1 MKSVFRILT
10 AMRKKGFK
18 YMAKMSPGR
27 GFRIWLLKKCHYKIG
42 NKVYIGEDL
51 IIIDDL
57 FDPEINLIIGDRAA
71 ISPRVTLILH
81 TQPNLSN
88 IADFVNSRKGKIVI
102 ASDAWIGT
110 GAVIMPDVQIGQG
123 AVVGANSVVTKDVL
137 PYTIVGGI
145 PAKKIKE
152 IQMIKNAK

>member
-1 MKSVFRILT
+1 MLSVLRALT

-18 YMAKMSPGR
+18 YMAKMSPGC
-27 GFRIWLLKKCHYKIG
+27 GFRIWLLKKCHYQIG
-42 NKVYIGEDL
+42 TKVYIGEDL
-51 IIIDDL
+51 IVIDDL
-57 FDPEINLIIGDRAA
+57 YDPEINLTIGDRAA

-81 TQPNLSN
+81 TQPNVSH
-88 IADFVNSRKGKIVI
+88 IANFVNSRKGKIEI

-123 AVVGANSVVTKDVL
+123 AVVGANSVVTKDVP

-145 PAKKIKE
+145 PAKKIN
-152 IQMIKNAK
+152 MVRVT